1 MPFPKTDS
9 HLDISCWLVVL
20 GTICFFCHRYFWWL
34 FQHKMS
40 IHIYIYIHMIYIY
53 MIYIWYI
60 YIWYIYIYNII
71 NLGILFGTEYW
82 HDFRAV
88 VIPLTSDN
96 RLSLIS
102 QKWASPVA
110 ISLLSQSIDRYEPS
124 RSVAGLI
131 FTLAA
136 SCCSYCSSVDLI
148 CIVPNFTTMP
158 WIAGIV
164 SGDFP

>member
-9 HLDISCWLVVL
+9 RLDISCWLVVL
-20 GTICFFCHRYFWWL
+20 GTNCFFCRRYFWWL
-34 FQHKMS
+34 FQHNMS
-40 IHIYIYIHMIYIY
+40 I
-53 MIYIWYI
+53 YI
-60 YIWYIYIYNII
+60 YIWYIYIYDIYIYII

-82 HDFRAV
+82 HDFRAG

-136 SCCSYCSSVDLI
+136 SYCSYCSSVDLI